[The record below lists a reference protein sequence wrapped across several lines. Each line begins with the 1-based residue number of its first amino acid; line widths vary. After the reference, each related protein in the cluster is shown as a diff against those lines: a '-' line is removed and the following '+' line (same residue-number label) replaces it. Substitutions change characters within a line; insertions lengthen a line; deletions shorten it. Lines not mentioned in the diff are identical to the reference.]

1 MFDHQPQ
8 CFCEP
13 EDGIGRFTLGIR
25 EIRDSKKR
33 AINVIVTVDKQEFHR
48 KRLILDSECMIPD
61 DQGVTEEWIVRVDG
75 REYGP
80 ANIETL
86 REWKAEGRVLPANEA
101 RRADTELWSLASEIP
116 GLFNVEAL
124 AAVSASRLTHSA
136 SSEQAPPTPLR
147 PRGFGQILADTFRI
161 YVRGFLQFLSLALLV
176 VLPSVC
182 AQLTAMWM
190 QTGKASDADPRVL
203 AAGGFAFLMF
213 IFSMAM
219 WPVYVAGV
227 QIITVEIAAGRRTGF
242 FAALNDAVRFWPR
255 VAALCIFVYGVFFL
269 LIVFAF
275 LIAAMIIA
283 GSSSVFVILLALALL
298 GLQVWMFGRF
308 FVNVLFWQQ
317 FAVLENAGVI
327 DSLRESRNLARS
339 GRELSWF
346 QRPLWR
352 GALLV
357 SIWTAFVLAITLG
370 PEWSTL
376 RHYFNELTTTQDPQ
390 ALLQQLTATQ
400 QAHGFDIFHFA
411 LNLLKGILQPL
422 LGIAFVVLYFDS
434 KSDRHGDPDSAHR
447 DRY

>member
-1 MFDHQPQ
+1 
-8 CFCEP
+8 
-13 EDGIGRFTLGIR
+13 
-25 EIRDSKKR
+25 
-33 AINVIVTVDKQEFHR
+33 
-48 KRLILDSECMIPD
+48 MIPD

-75 REYGP
+75 KEYGP
-80 ANIETL
+80 ANIDTL

-101 RRADTELWSLASEIP
+101 RRADTELWSLAAEIP
-116 GLFNVEAL
+116 GLFNMEAL
-124 AAVSASRLTHSA
+124 PTVSAPRLPYST
-136 SSEQAPPTPLR
+136 SSEQAPPTLQ

-161 YVRGFLQFLSLALLV
+161 YVRGFLQFLSLTLLV

-190 QTGKASDADPRVL
+190 QTGKASDADLRVL

-219 WPVYVAGV
+219 WPVYVAGI
-227 QIITVEIAAGRRTGF
+227 QIITTEIAAGRRTGF

-275 LIAAMIIA
+275 LIAAMIVA
-283 GSSSVFVILLALALL
+283 GASSVFVILLALALL

-339 GRELSWF
+339 GRELPWF

-352 GALLV
+352 GVLIASL
-357 SIWTAFVLAITLG
+357 WFAFVLAIALVSEWTTLQH
-370 PEWSTL
+370 SL
-376 RHYFNELTTTQDPQ
+376 NELMTTQDPQ
-390 ALLQQLTATQ
+390 TLLQKLTEAQ
-400 QAHGFDIFHFA
+400 QGHGFDVLSFA
-411 LNLLKGILQPL
+411 LGILQKILQPL
-422 LGIAFVVLYFDS
+422 IGIAFVLLYLDS
-434 KSDRHGDPDSAHR
+434 RKER
-447 DRY
+447 

>member
-1 MFDHQPQ
+1 
-8 CFCEP
+8 
-13 EDGIGRFTLGIR
+13 
-25 EIRDSKKR
+25 
-33 AINVIVTVDKQEFHR
+33 
-48 KRLILDSECMIPD
+48 MIPD

-75 REYGP
+75 KEYGP

-101 RRADTELWSLASEIP
+101 RRADTELWSLAAEIP

-124 AAVSASRLTHSA
+124 PTVSAPRLTHST
-136 SSEQAPPTPLR
+136 SSEQTPPTLR

-161 YVRGFLQFLSLALLV
+161 YVRGFLQFLSLTLLV

-190 QTGKASDADPRVL
+190 QTGKASDADLRVL

-219 WPVYVAGV
+219 WPVYVAGI
-227 QIITVEIAAGRRTGF
+227 QIITTEIAAGRRTGF

-275 LIAAMIIA
+275 LIAAMIVGGA
-283 GSSSVFVILLALALL
+283 SSVFVILLALALL

-339 GRELSWF
+339 GRELPWF

-352 GALLV
+352 GVLIASLWFV
-357 SIWTAFVLAITLG
+357 FVLAIALVSEWTTLQH
-370 PEWSTL
+370 S
-376 RHYFNELTTTQDPQ
+376 FNELMTTQDPQ
-390 ALLQQLTATQ
+390 TLLQKLTEAQ
-400 QAHGFDIFHFA
+400 QGHGFDALGFA
-411 LNLLKGILQPL
+411 LGILQKILQPL
-422 LGIAFVVLYFDS
+422 IGIAFVLLYFDS
-434 KSDRHGDPDSAHR
+434 RKER
-447 DRY
+447 